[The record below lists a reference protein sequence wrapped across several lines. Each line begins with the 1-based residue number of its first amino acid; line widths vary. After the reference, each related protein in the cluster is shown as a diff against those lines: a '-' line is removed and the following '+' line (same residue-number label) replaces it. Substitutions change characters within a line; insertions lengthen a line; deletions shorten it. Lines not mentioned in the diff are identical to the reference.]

1 MANWKKVIVSG
12 SDASL
17 HHITASGDVSAS
29 GKLFGNLPDDSN
41 IDKVVVYNSDTGQLE
56 WKVLNLVSTVP
67 APGLFLADFPTKSS
81 THFKLG
87 FDRGSVTQPITA
99 PFRVSASLDGG
110 STYAKVSLNDN
121 DLNINGEWSNID
133 ITDQAYYTGG
143 GTTLNITSSITDRRN
158 GLDTNAIGGY
168 NSQSKTLHLQSVLNT
183 NTAVPE
189 YDTIY
194 SPNINYGNRGI
205 NNGGI
210 GKLEIYVN
218 DNTTPKRIIDLTDY
232 NAITTTVT
240 GITAN
245 LFATASNKNT
255 VGEVDITKHYRSGS
269 ITIDDTSTHQN
280 DGYNYAYVIHTGSV
294 DSTQFTHITNF
305 TEWFYDLEGNNEA
318 MVATAGTTE
327 LPTLNSSDTHH
338 VSGIKFFTRTSADD
352 SIYRRLAHCT
362 NQYKNIYNPTNGISI
377 TMDPALIDQLTV
389 TQSGAHLST
398 NPTKTIEGNTLSN
411 ESVTLAALADT
422 DQSYT
427 GTTQITA
434 SFGVTFNINNSFH
447 QPSDFIQSPW
457 GALNSTFDLPNIIQ
471 FFNPNKYF
479 KFATFSAIEDFM
491 VNTLTSAS
499 GQSADAVYED
509 FKGEIK
515 RIQDISYSVND
526 NPSSTGAWDITK
538 NIITGG
544 AGYNGS
550 LTQYYSHLVYPT
562 KAGPSAAGGDFPTG
576 ASLGPTSNVDYSGA
590 SGERSYLRYY
600 KVNSGQSGNKSINL
614 EFKGSGIIVSSSNT
628 LTTNSNEMHVYF
640 QRLGDGSTSITNSN
654 LTTLIDVINPL
665 VRVGS
670 TFANDSHNIPLT
682 DNVSNIDYGGS
693 DVGSPTISVPT
704 SVVAFSEGAGA
715 NLGAIQNEYVI
726 VKIVVP
732 QGWTGYIDAM
742 AIRYGGFTD
751 STTPLLQSLSP
762 Y

>member
-194 SPNINYGNRGI
+194 S
-205 NNGGI
+205 
-210 GKLEIYVN
+210 
-218 DNTTPKRIIDLTDY
+218 
-232 NAITTTVT
+232 
-240 GITAN
+240 
-245 LFATASNKNT
+245 SNKNT

-352 SIYRRLAHCT
+352 SI
-362 NQYKNIYNPTNGISI
+362 
-377 TMDPALIDQLTV
+377 
-389 TQSGAHLST
+389 
-398 NPTKTIEGNTLSN
+398 
-411 ESVTLAALADT
+411 
-422 DQSYT
+422 
-427 GTTQITA
+427 
-434 SFGVTFNINNSFH
+434 
-447 QPSDFIQSPW
+447 
-457 GALNSTFDLPNIIQ
+457 
-471 FFNPNKYF
+471 
-479 KFATFSAIEDFM
+479 
-491 VNTLTSAS
+491 
-499 GQSADAVYED
+499 
-509 FKGEIK
+509 
-515 RIQDISYSVND
+515 
-526 NPSSTGAWDITK
+526 
-538 NIITGG
+538 
-544 AGYNGS
+544 
-550 LTQYYSHLVYPT
+550 
-562 KAGPSAAGGDFPTG
+562 
-576 ASLGPTSNVDYSGA
+576 
-590 SGERSYLRYY
+590 
-600 KVNSGQSGNKSINL
+600 
-614 EFKGSGIIVSSSNT
+614 
-628 LTTNSNEMHVYF
+628 
-640 QRLGDGSTSITNSN
+640 
-654 LTTLIDVINPL
+654 
-665 VRVGS
+665 
-670 TFANDSHNIPLT
+670 
-682 DNVSNIDYGGS
+682 
-693 DVGSPTISVPT
+693 
-704 SVVAFSEGAGA
+704 
-715 NLGAIQNEYVI
+715 
-726 VKIVVP
+726 
-732 QGWTGYIDAM
+732 
-742 AIRYGGFTD
+742 
-751 STTPLLQSLSP
+751 
-762 Y
+762 